1 MWMLGS
7 QGLFPDR
14 QGALVERLGLR
25 VVALDSIEFRQVV
38 EAQALPSPLRQ
49 AGTKG
54 VRLAAGFFATA
65 FLAAGFTVD
74 ALDIAL
80 ATVTTHFESFIAIFC
95 YL

>member
-1 MWMLGS
+1 MLRP

-14 QGALVERLGLR
+14 QGALVERLGLG
-25 VVALDSIEFRQVV
+25 VATLIAIEFRQVV

-65 FLAAGFTVD
+65 FLAAVLSLTPS
-74 ALDIAL
+74 
-80 ATVTTHFESFIAIFC
+80 ATVRNQQGCFDVPRGSG
-95 YL
+95 L

>member
-1 MWMLGS
+1 M
-7 QGLFPDR
+7 
-14 QGALVERLGLR
+14 VERLGLG
-25 VVALDSIEFRQVV
+25 VATLGLVKHRQVV